1 VTHVEILVEEPSAE
15 VVLGT
20 LVPKIIDQDVSFAI
34 RRFRGKQDLLK
45 RLPGVLRG
53 FAARIS
59 WEALRI
65 VVLIDRDAQDCR
77 ELKRCLVELTDEAG
91 LPSSLI
97 LHRIVIDE
105 LESWLLGDVAAL
117 RAAYDRVPTS
127 VEKQARYR
135 DPDGT
140 GKASR
145 ALEDLL
151 RSKGYHRDRLP
162 KVAVAEAIAPHMD
175 VENNRSRSFQVFRDG
190 LRRLVNE
197 GSNA

>member
-1 VTHVEILVEEPSAE
+1 MEILVEEPSAE
-15 VVLGT
+15 VALHT
-20 LVPKIIDQDVSFAI
+20 LVPKIVGRDVSFAI
-34 RRFRGKQDLLK
+34 RRFKGKQDLLK

-53 FAARIS
+53 YAARIS
-59 WEALRI
+59 WEALRV

-77 ELKRCLVELTDEAG
+77 ELKQHLVGLADEAK
-91 LPSSLI
+91 LPSELV

-105 LESWLLGDVAAL
+105 LESWFLGDVPAL
-117 RAAYDRVPTS
+117 CAAYERVPKDLD
-127 VEKQARYR
+127 KQARYR

-151 RSKGYHRDRLP
+151 RSKGYHRDRLA
-162 KVAVAEAIAPHMD
+162 KVAAAEAIAQHMD

-190 LRRLVNE
+190 LRCLVKE
-197 GSNA
+197 GK